1 MIKLLTPIMNKASI
15 GDGVLIQDVF
25 KKIFETFQQISSEK
39 KLNPDLEQAIIDN
52 MAIMHEYQLKMNEC
66 WNSLRSPME
75 VKSILG
81 LIPEYSYINRI
92 LDNQKYDNPSLN
104 YSLYES
110 DQKNLDYLKQVIV
123 IMRKKLIDDITA
135 LIGELNKI
143 DLLTDNESQRY
154 SQRCQEINAKIENE
168 LENMGL
174 DPIRQ
179 SRQFGL
185 AVRIVGAPF
194 IIIGQLGIGVRDL
207 GITIGS
213 VFSSKEKEKQRAF
226 KLKVI

>member
-39 KLNPDLEQAIIDN
+39 KLNPDLEQAIIDD

-110 DQKNLDYLKQVIV
+110 D
-123 IMRKKLIDDITA
+123 
-135 LIGELNKI
+135 
-143 DLLTDNESQRY
+143 
-154 SQRCQEINAKIENE
+154 
-168 LENMGL
+168 
-174 DPIRQ
+174 
-179 SRQFGL
+179 
-185 AVRIVGAPF
+185 
-194 IIIGQLGIGVRDL
+194 
-207 GITIGS
+207 
-213 VFSSKEKEKQRAF
+213 
-226 KLKVI
+226 